1 MTYGNIWSI
10 ICLINNYLIMLIPF
24 IQTDG
29 GMYMEKQEKIKTI
42 LGIALLYT
50 IITSIFSFINRW
62 LTEIMLSKNSFNI
75 KINSFLQENFLWI
88 IVTAAII
95 IILNM
100 YIKKLNQGESFSIIG
115 DSTVRAAAGI
125 LVAIDGI
132 ITLSSTFPIK
142 IMSIHSAIKSL
153 VFMGQS
159 WQSMF
164 IKYLI
169 EIIISIVLILLQI
182 LVGIYLAKFYKRK
195 TS

>member
-1 MTYGNIWSI
+1 
-10 ICLINNYLIMLIPF
+10 MLIPF

-50 IITSIFSFINRW
+50 IITSIFSFINR
-62 LTEIMLSKNSFNI
+62 LSAIIIDKRYNL
-75 KINSFLQENFLWI
+75 FLQENALF
-88 IVTAAII
+88 IVVAAVII
-95 IILNM
+95 IILFM
-100 YIKKLNQGESFSIIG
+100 YLKKLNKGAPFSIIG
-115 DSTVRAAAGI
+115 DSTVRVTAGI

-132 ITLSSTFPIK
+132 ITLSSTLPFK
-142 IMSIHSAIKSL
+142 IMSIHSAIQSSI
-153 VFMGQS
+153 FMGQS

-169 EIIISIVLILLQI
+169 EITISIVFILLQI